1 MKLKGRIRRVG
12 KYSYAAI
19 IQKKDLD
26 KKDKETLEENLGEEI
41 DISLSVVK
49 N

>member
-1 MKLKGRIRRVG
+1 MKVRGKIRRVG

-19 IQKKDLD
+19 FQKKGLD
-26 KKDKETLEENLGEEI
+26 KKEKETLEENLGEEI